1 MAVEFPNSSW
11 GQSAPV
17 DDIRALRRYNWL
29 LRRLASTGEAL
40 VYVLLVTFI
49 CIAGAFLFAGNFE
62 NAIFADGTSLSC
74 FYDGSTGKIV
84 NVK

>member
-1 MAVEFPNSSW
+1 
-11 GQSAPV
+11 
-17 DDIRALRRYNWL
+17 
-29 LRRLASTGEAL
+29 